1 MQIVAH
7 YGNAR
12 QIHDRFSLTRLIAG
26 YRIRADERSWRRA
39 AYGSPSNW
47 PGEWVVAGVLLVAIV
62 LTGLVQTRQH
72 WGTMQSE
79 SDSAKQ
85 AAAREKTQDNDLGQR
100 LASLNS
106 ALEDAN
112 AQLAVSYTKVGDVLM
127 TQGNLAEALKSYR
140 DGLVVA
146 DRVAKANP
154 GNADW
159 QRDLAI
165 SQGRV
170 GVLLAKQ
177 GDVAHA
183 LDMLQQGRAVV
194 ARLVQQLPTNAQL
207 SKDLA
212 AFDDN
217 IAKLKQAGI
226 SETGSIK
233 PKQAAP

>member
-112 AQLAVSYTKVGDVLM
+112 AQRM
-127 TQGNLAEALKSYR
+127 R
-140 DGLVVA
+140 
-146 DRVAKANP
+146 
-154 GNADW
+154 
-159 QRDLAI
+159 
-165 SQGRV
+165 
-170 GVLLAKQ
+170 
-177 GDVAHA
+177 
-183 LDMLQQGRAVV
+183 LQ
-194 ARLVQQLPTNAQL
+194 
-207 SKDLA
+207 
-212 AFDDN
+212 
-217 IAKLKQAGI
+217 AKLDQAQSELKDKQSDLEAAE
-226 SETGSIK
+226 SDLESA
-233 PKQAAP
+233 KQAAALMNTQAAEFPKRSPASIQRSKRRTLNVKGFKPNWTTPSPSSRPSSRSWKACRANSGPPSKPPH